1 MKVVV
6 FGSTGKIG
14 REVVIQA
21 LAQGHEVTAF
31 LRDPAKLTFE
41 NEPIS
46 GNDRLRSVTGDVFEI
61 AAVKQAVQGQD
72 AVICSIGSMSL
83 GKTTV
88 RGEGTANIV
97 KAMEEAHVD
106 RLFVVSAMGVGESWS
121 TLSFT
126 NKLFF
131 ATILFSARR
140 DHEEQEAVVKNSDLK
155 WTILRPSGLTDD
167 PMTGSYD
174 IGKNIQA
181 ESSQI
186 SAADVAHAIVK
197 ELDENAFVRMA
208 VTITN

>member
-106 RLFVVSAMGVGESWS
+106 RLFVVSAMGVG
-121 TLSFT
+121 
-126 NKLFF
+126 
-131 ATILFSARR
+131 
-140 DHEEQEAVVKNSDLK
+140 NSDLK
-155 WTILRPSGLTDD
+155 WTILRPSGLTDG